1 MSKVDDWSKLSE
13 PFPASEVQWRVEA
26 LSKDKRRAMVVPYV
40 DARTVLDRLDET
52 VGPDGWQDHYEVLAE
67 KEGNYAVK
75 CRLTLLEV
83 SKEDVGEGDS
93 LKAAFSDALKRA
105 AVKFGV
111 GRYLYR
117 LEKQWVDHDPAT
129 GHFEAPQL
137 EPARPENLPRPPRPA
152 ASHPAEPAFEEPP
165 PQTESPPETGPPG
178 DSGAEAPPPETSPAK
193 PEPQELIDR
202 LIDRL
207 KELGMGKEVA
217 RIVTKYQG
225 YGSSPEE
232 TKRFYGELR
241 ALLKGKS

>member
-1 MSKVDDWSKLSE
+1 MSDWRKLSE

-40 DARTVLDRLDET
+40 DARTVLDRLDEV
-52 VGPDGWQDHYEVLAE
+52 VGPEGWQDHYEVLVE

-129 GHFEAPQL
+129 GRFEAPQL
-137 EPARPENLPRPPRPA
+137 EVEATPPEP
-152 ASHPAEPAFEEPP
+152 HPAGLEEP
-165 PQTESPPETGPPG
+165 SPGEGA
-178 DSGAEAPPPETSPAK
+178 AEAPPAK
-193 PEPQELIDR
+193 PEPQELIHR

-207 KELGMGKEVA
+207 KEQGMGKEVA
-217 RIVTKYQG
+217 RIVMKYQG

-232 TKRFYGELR
+232 TKRLYGELR
-241 ALLKGKS
+241 ALLKGKT